1 MCHVPT
7 SHVVA
12 PDHYPSEE
20 WEPRAHASLKPWP
33 PLSGVHM
40 AYVKVLDPLAGVQT
54 VHVEVR
60 DPPMGAKT
68 TFVGVR
74 VPPIG
79 SRLMVQVHEHFH
91 P

>member
-1 MCHVPT
+1 
-7 SHVVA
+7 
-12 PDHYPSEE
+12 
-20 WEPRAHASLKPWP
+20 
-33 PLSGVHM
+33 M

>member
-1 MCHVPT
+1 
-7 SHVVA
+7 VA

-20 WEPRAHASLKPWP
+20 WEPRAHASLKPLP

-68 TFVGVR
+68 TFVGGSGPSYR
-74 VPPIG
+74 V
-79 SRLMVQVHEHFH
+79 
-91 P
+91 